1 MAEMDIEWA
10 NLDENEKVLWQ
21 GRPRM
26 KSIIPVVLI
35 SIPFVFVGIGVFMI
49 LAAYLNV
56 MNTSFVVTNQG
67 LYKKTGIM
75 SRNVQKIG
83 FDKVQNI
90 SFSQGIFGNYFDFGS
105 IEISTA
111 GGQGVEMKFNSINDP
126 RKVEDVINQRLD
138 HSSGQSQS
146 GSQGQTQQVSN
157 DQVVKELREI
167 KQVLK
172 DMNSKM
178 G

>member
-1 MAEMDIEWA
+1 MAENSIEWA
-10 NLDENEKVLWQ
+10 NLDENERVLWQ
-21 GRPRM
+21 GRPRL
-26 KSIIPVVLI
+26 KSILPVVII
-35 SIPFVFVGIGVFMI
+35 SIPFVFVGIGVLMI
-49 LAAYLNV
+49 LGAYLNV
-56 MNTSFVVTNQG
+56 VNTSFVVTNQG

-75 SRNVQKIG
+75 SRSVQKIG

-111 GGQGVEMKFNSINDP
+111 GGQGVEMRFNSINDP
-126 RKVEDVINQRLD
+126 RKVEDIVNQRLD

-146 GSQGQTQQVSN
+146 QQSGNQVSN
-157 DQVVKELREI
+157 EQVVKELREI

-178 G
+178 R